1 MSKAD
6 IDAYLAPLDA
16 VKRATLETMRQ
27 SILEI
32 LPTAEQEIYYAMPA
46 FKVDGVALSGFAA
59 FKNHLSY
66 IPYSGQVID
75 KILPQLEPYSLGHSQ
90 GVFKF
95 AVDKPLPKEIIK
107 LLILTRASQVL
118 GDEHPLTEQLRKN

>member
-6 IDAYLAPLDA
+6 IDAYLAPLDPI
-16 VKRATLETMRQ
+16 KRATLEAMRV

-32 LPTAEQEIYYAMPA
+32 LPNATQEIYYAMPA
-46 FKVDGVALSGFAA
+46 FKVDGVALAGFAA

-75 KILPQLEPYSLGHSQ
+75 KIADQLEPYSLGYSQ

-95 AVDKPLPKEIIK
+95 AIDKPLPKEIIK
-107 LLILTRASQVL
+107 LLILTRAAQVL
-118 GDEHPLTEQLRKN
+118 GDEHELVEALRKN

>member
-6 IDAYLAPLDA
+6 IDAYLAPLDPT
-16 VKRATLETMRQ
+16 KRATLEAMRV

-32 LPTAEQEIYYAMPA
+32 LPTATQEIYYAMPA
-46 FKVDGVALSGFAA
+46 FKVDGVALAGFAA

-75 KILPQLEPYSLGHSQ
+75 KIADQLEPYSLGYSQ

-95 AVDKPLPKEIIK
+95 AIEKPLPKEIIK
-107 LLILTRASQVL
+107 LLILTRAAQVL
-118 GDEHPLTEQLRKN
+118 GDEHDLVEALRKN

>member
-6 IDAYLAPLDA
+6 IDAYLAPLDPI
-16 VKRATLETMRQ
+16 KRATLEAMRG

-32 LPTAEQEIYYAMPA
+32 LPTATQEIYYAMPA
-46 FKVDGVALSGFAA
+46 FKVDGVALAGFAA

-75 KILPQLEPYSLGHSQ
+75 KIADQLEPYSLGYSQ

-95 AVDKPLPKEIIK
+95 AIEKPLPKEIIK
-107 LLILTRASQVL
+107 LLILTRAAQVL
-118 GDEHPLTEQLRKN
+118 GDEHELVEALRKN

>member
-1 MSKAD
+1 MSKAE
-6 IDAYLAPLDA
+6 IDAYLAPLDPT
-16 VKRATLETMRQ
+16 KRATLEAMRV

-32 LPTAEQEIYYAMPA
+32 LPSATQEIYYAMPA
-46 FKVDGVALSGFAA
+46 FKVDGVALAGFAA

-75 KILPQLEPYSLGHSQ
+75 KIADQLEPYSLGYSQ

-95 AVDKPLPKEIIK
+95 AIDKPLPKEIIK
-107 LLILTRASQVL
+107 LLILTRAAQVL
-118 GDEHPLTEQLRKN
+118 GDEHDLVEALRKN